1 MNNIPVLSDL
11 NDHQLVVMLVLN
23 ALPMLYGL
31 VKVRSADQNARQA
44 KNQTVATGNGF
55 AEEVKGELAHIRL
68 EQVEQREQLKFATT
82 YIQRVDQR
90 QQAHMEYHVRESR

>member
-1 MNNIPVLSDL
+1 MLFPCCTAWSRFVLL
-11 NDHQLVVMLVLN
+11 TRT
-23 ALPMLYGL
+23 P
-31 VKVRSADQNARQA
+31 RQA